1 MESKRI
7 STGGRRGAKK
17 DVSNSTTK
25 ATTKQKRK
33 GADEANVLRTR
44 SGRTRTA
51 ASSDKTTATRKK
63 ASSAKTSNNDP
74 NQLKE
79 DSSEIQNK
87 ALDMQF
93 QQKQEI
99 RELCAKYSLNGREF
113 RKLVALCERANNKSL
128 GGSDTESVTSSE
140 DVDEINHE
148 VDDTTAPPPPRQK
161 EQKVFDK
168 NMVQVSNYFYTQL
181 FSLEC

>member
-17 DVSNSTTK
+17 DISNNTTK
-25 ATTKQKRK
+25 VITKPKGK

-63 ASSAKTSNNDP
+63 ASSAKTLNNDS

-79 DSSEIQNK
+79 GSSEI
-87 ALDMQF
+87 
-93 QQKQEI
+93 
-99 RELCAKYSLNGREF
+99 
-113 RKLVALCERANNKSL
+113 
-128 GGSDTESVTSSE
+128 TE
-140 DVDEINHE
+140 E
-148 VDDTTAPPPPRQK
+148 VDDESGTSVPTT
-161 EQKVFDK
+161 KVCLLPYEFFLSK
-168 NMVQVSNYFYTQL
+168 L
-181 FSLEC
+181 SLL